1 MRTARSADENYLK
14 NIGTGNPKVMRE
26 VYTKYFPVIL
36 QFITANKGTREDAR
50 DIFQEAIVVVYEYAN
65 SEKPTIR
72 STFLSLLYT
81 ICRNLWLKQLRR
93 RQYQQV
99 EVSDTLL
106 SEHQY
111 DNIDQSL
118 LTVERFGLYQ
128 EKFNLLGSA
137 CKKVLRLFFEKKSMH
152 DILTIMGFSSIDYA
166 KKRKYKCKEKLIQ
179 LIKNDRRYNE
189 LTND

>member
-14 NIGTGNPKVMRE
+14 NIGTGNPKVMKE

-111 DNIDQSL
+111 DNIDQSQ

-179 LIKNDRRYNE
+179 LIKNDRRYTE